1 MSWRNII
8 PPAPEFQELKE
19 LTTLSAEK
27 IPELPEV
34 LTSLEQEQYEE
45 RAAIIEFDGG
55 LTRQEAEELAKNQI
69 AENRND

>member
-27 IPELPEV
+27 IPEIPEV